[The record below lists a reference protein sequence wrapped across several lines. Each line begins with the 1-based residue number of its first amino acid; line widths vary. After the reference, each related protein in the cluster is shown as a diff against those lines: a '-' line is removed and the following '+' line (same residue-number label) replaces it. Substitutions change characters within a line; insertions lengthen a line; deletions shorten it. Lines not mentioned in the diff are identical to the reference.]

1 MVINEFRPRKAY
13 EAYVRSFGAVKL
25 GGRHTATKAPM
36 SLLDVILG
44 YDCNLACTYCTI
56 TPQMRARE
64 LSTERVASAMKR
76 ARASGYRDVSFTGGE
91 PTIRRDLLSLVRY
104 ARTLG
109 FDDVKVQSNGL
120 LFAERDN
127 AARLAD
133 AGATTFHVSIH
144 THDEA
149 AYDAMVRRPGSWR
162 LMRDGLAGLVALGLA
177 PTADVILEASTAPRL
192 CDALRWLDDLG
203 VRAADLWFVS
213 LTDGNRDNLESM
225 PRMTDVMPEVHAAFD
240 LAAELGL
247 RLRSLHLP
255 RCLLGRH
262 ADRAFDPAADR
273 VMVVTP
279 DDVFELSGSK
289 LTPQVHVPAC
299 DGCPDRDRCRG
310 LRPDYLERYGDAEVA
325 AARGVEPAVPA
336 TRLPVVS

>member
-1 MVINEFRPRKAY
+1 M
-13 EAYVRSFGAVKL
+13 VKL
-25 GGRHTATKAPM
+25 GDGILWASASMP
-36 SLLDVILG
+36 LLDVILG

-56 TPQMRARE
+56 TPEMRARE

-76 ARASGYRDVSFTGGE
+76 ARASGYQDVSFTGGE

-109 FDDVKVQSNGL
+109 FGDVKVQSNGL

-162 LMRDGLAGLVALGLA
+162 LMRDGLRSLVALDLA
-177 PTADVILEASTAPRL
+177 PTADVILEASTYPRL
-192 CDALRWLDDLG
+192 RDALLWLHDLG

-213 LTDGNRDNLESM
+213 LTDGNHDNLASM
-225 PRMTDVMPEVHAAFD
+225 PRMTEVMPEVHAAFD
-240 LAAELGL
+240 LAGALGL

-255 RCLLGRH
+255 RCLLGPH
-262 ADRAFDPAADR
+262 AGGAFDPAADR

-299 DGCPDRDRCRG
+299 EGCPDRARCRG
-310 LRPDYLERYGDAEVA
+310 LRPDYLERFGDAEIA
-325 AARGVEPAVPA
+325 AARGVEPSVPA
-336 TRLPVVS
+336 TRLRVVS